1 MEERVSGTSPAG
13 GVSVHAAGRRRRQQ
27 EDGAS
32 AELTELIRSRVEE
45 ALRQKGMRKGD
56 LARALAVRPNHLWG
70 LLSGNTTL
78 SLTWISRIAAVLGV
92 SPAYLLSEGDPTV
105 LLALTRRPIYRHLA
119 AELTRLS
126 DDDLMSVLRFV
137 ITEAGGERTA
147 AEQASASVA
156 NGHPPVDGT

>member
-1 MEERVSGTSPAG
+1 M
-13 GVSVHAAGRRRRQQ
+13 
-27 EDGAS
+27 
-32 AELTELIRSRVEE
+32 RSRVEE

-56 LARALAVRPNHLWG
+56 LARALGVRQNHLWG
-70 LLSGNTTL
+70 LLSGNITL

-126 DDDLMSVLRFV
+126 DDDLMRVLRFV
-137 ITEAGGERTA
+137 ITEARGERIA
-147 AEQASASVA
+147 AEQAPASAAQGNPSV
-156 NGHPPVDGT
+156 DCT